1 MTTKTYP
8 DFDHIKRATKD
19 DATYYDIL
27 DLESSASVNQ
37 ISEQYIKLSKSYHPT
52 RNEGTNFSGVC
63 EELYMTMNIAY
74 EVLKNP
80 DLRKAYDDSLRR
92 KGTPSFS
99 HKSVSKNPLRSE
111 KPTPHSS
118 TRPAGSRYKKPIFKY
133 IILVLLILAGVYI
146 TVGVLIGIVQN
157 GYSNKLPSIENVQ
170 EQTAQVQIIK
180 TSEDA
185 PDIPV
190 LLNPLDGTTFYSNS
204 AIYLSWQP
212 SVDASEYLV
221 QITVPPYE
229 DSNYSQ
235 WQRDTTINFNDI
247 NRGDVSGWNYNWAVK
262 ARNSAGIESDWSRWG
277 SFSIESNPTGEHIS
291 PNQYEDVEGFEK
303 VEGGTYGHTVPLW
316 EETFAEP
323 LKNGDVI
330 VFYDSEVKHYGEI
343 EIDANG
349 QTYVRIFTVG
359 EDGYRKYRETYPI
372 SQSDGNVYGKRNV
385 GDPEWTVYFRLYR
398 VLEN

>member
-19 DATYYDIL
+19 GVTYYDIL
-27 DLESSASVNQ
+27 DLESSASANQ
-37 ISEQYIKLSKSYHPT
+37 ISEQYIKLSTAYHPT
-52 RNEGTNFSGVC
+52 RNEGTNFKSVC
-63 EELYMTMNIAY
+63 EELCNRMNIAY

-92 KGTPSFS
+92 KGTPSFP
-99 HKSVSKNPLRSE
+99 HTSVSKNPLPSE
-111 KPTPHSS
+111 KTTPNPS
-118 TRPAGSRYKKPIFKY
+118 TRPADSRFKRPIFKY

-146 TVGVLIGIVQN
+146 IVGVLIGIVQN
-157 GYSNKLPSIENVQ
+157 GNSNKLPPIEYVQ
-170 EQTAQVQIIK
+170 KQTEQVQIIK
-180 TSEDA
+180 SSDDA

-190 LLNPLDGTTFYSNS
+190 LLNPEDGTTFYPNS
-204 AIYLSWQP
+204 EIYLSWQP
-212 SVDASEYLV
+212 AADASEYLV
-221 QITVPPYE
+221 QITAPPYE

-235 WQRDTTINFNDI
+235 WQRDTTLNFEDI
-247 NRGDVSGWNYNWAVK
+247 NRGDLLGWNYNWAVK
-262 ARNSAGIESDWSRWG
+262 ARNEAGIESEWSRWG

-291 PNQYEDVEGFEK
+291 PIQFGDVEEYET
-303 VEGGTYGHTVPLW
+303 VDGGTYGHTVPLW

-323 LKNGDVI
+323 LKTGDII

-343 EIDANG
+343 EVDANG

-359 EDGYRKYRETYPI
+359 EDGYRIYGETYPV

-398 VLEN
+398 VLGN